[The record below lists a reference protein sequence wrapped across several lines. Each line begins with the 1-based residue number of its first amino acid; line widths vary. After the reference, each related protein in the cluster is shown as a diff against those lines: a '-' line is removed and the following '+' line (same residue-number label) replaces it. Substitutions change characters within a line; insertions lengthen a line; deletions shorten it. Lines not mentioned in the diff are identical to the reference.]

1 MEPTVLTTDMI
12 IVFSLLGLA
21 IFLFVFD
28 LLRVDLVGWMMMV
41 LLPLSGVIGPEEAI
55 AGLSSN
61 AVVSIIAVMILGA
74 GLNRTG
80 VMNVVASH
88 IVKIAG
94 SSETRIMV
102 IISTTV
108 AVISS
113 FMQNIGA
120 AALFLPATM
129 RIGRQLRIPASKI
142 LMPMGFCAITG
153 GCLTLVGSSPLI
165 MLNDLME
172 GWWSNNQEVVGNI
185 EFTPLGLLSVTP
197 IGIALLV
204 GILVYFVV
212 LGRKLLPV
220 DVCLLDD
227 DCMDKRLQDIYGDE
241 VGQGYELV
249 VPAYFPAQTLGELE
263 LRPKY
268 HVTVVGIAKGEERY
282 TKNFAPV
289 RDDAIEPGDILWV
302 IGSDQ
307 KVETLTKEL
316 GWQLRPEPVLFAD
329 DNSIDESGII
339 EGVVIPHSNLT
350 GHTLQELQFG
360 ELYKVNALALVRG
373 DQIIMENI
381 NMTKLVQG
389 DTLLLQGKWQR
400 FKLIAEKMD
409 IAFVEEIRGEEFK
422 PERTKCA
429 LFFLFM
435 SLALVLGFKVKLS
448 IALLSGA
455 LGMIITKVISADRA
469 YEAVDWRTVF
479 LLAGLIPLGTAFENS
494 GAAAYI
500 AHKVLSSFSE
510 LTPLLLLFL
519 VSVLTAFFSL
529 VASNVGAAVLMVPLA
544 MNMAARLGTDPILAA
559 LVVAVSASNTF
570 ILPTHQVNALIM
582 RPGGYRPKDYMKA
595 GVGASVIYT
604 IILLVMLKLFY
615 GV

>member
-41 LLPLSGVIGPEEAI
+41 LLPLTGVIGPEEAI

-74 GLNRTG
+74 GLNKTG
-80 VMNVVASH
+80 VMNVVASY

-94 SSETRIMV
+94 SSEVRIMV
-102 IISTTV
+102 IISSTV
-108 AVISS
+108 AIISS

-172 GWWSNNQEVVGNI
+172 GWWSNNQEVVNNV

-197 IGIALLV
+197 IGIALLI

-212 LGRKLLPV
+212 LGRKLLPE
-220 DVCLLDD
+220 DVCLLDE
-227 DCMDKRLQDIYGDE
+227 DCMDKRLQEIYGDE
-241 VGQGYELV
+241 VGKGYELV

-282 TKNFAPV
+282 TKNFAPG
-289 RDDAIEPGDILWV
+289 RDDAIEPGDILWL
-302 IGSDQ
+302 IGSDS

-316 GWQLRPEPVLFAD
+316 GWQLRSEPELFSD

-339 EGVVIPHSNLT
+339 EGVVIPHSNLA
-350 GHTLQELQFG
+350 GHSLQELKFG

-381 NMTKLVQG
+381 NVTKLVQG
-389 DTLLLQGKWQR
+389 DTLLLQGKWPR

-455 LGMIITKVISADRA
+455 LGMIITRIISADRA

-479 LLAGLIPLGTAFENS
+479 LLAGLIPLGTAFENT

-500 AHKVLSSFSE
+500 AHKVLSSFAE
-510 LTPLLLLFL
+510 LTPMLLLFL

-544 MNMAARLGTDPILAA
+544 MNMAAQLGTDPILAA

-604 IILLVMLKLFY
+604 IILLAMLKLFY

>member
-1 MEPTVLTTDMI
+1 MEPILTTDMI

-21 IFLFVFD
+21 IVLFVFD
-28 LLRVDLVGWMMMV
+28 LLRVDLVGLLMMV
-41 LLPLSGVIGPEEAI
+41 VLPLSGVIRPEEAI

-74 GLNRTG
+74 GLNKTG
-80 VMNVVASH
+80 VMNLVASQ
-88 IVKIAG
+88 IIKVAG
-94 SSETRIMV
+94 SSEARIMV
-102 IISTTV
+102 IISSTV
-108 AVISS
+108 AIISS

-129 RIGRQLRIPASKI
+129 RIGRQLNIPPGKI

-165 MLNDLME
+165 MLNDLMQS
-172 GWWSNNQEVVGNI
+172 WWANNPEAVGGAGFN
-185 EFTPLGLLSVTP
+185 PLGLLSVTP
-197 IGIALLV
+197 IGIALLI
-204 GILVYFVV
+204 GILAYFVV
-212 LGRKLLPV
+212 FGRKLLPA
-220 DVCLLDD
+220 DACLIDE
-227 DCMDKRLQDIYGDE
+227 DCMDRRLQEIYGDE
-241 VGQGYELV
+241 IGNGYELV
-249 VPAYFPAQTLGELE
+249 VPSYFPAQTLGELE

-268 HVTVVGIAKGEERY
+268 NVTVVGIAKGEERY
-282 TKNFAPV
+282 TKNFAPGK
-289 RDDAIEPGDILWV
+289 DDAIEPGAILWI
-302 IGSDQ
+302 IGSDE
-307 KVETLTKEL
+307 KIRALTEEL
-316 GWQLRPEPVLFAD
+316 GWQLRPEPELFAN
-329 DNSIDESGII
+329 DNSGDESGII

-350 GHTLQELQFG
+350 GHTLQELKFG

-381 NMTKLVQG
+381 NITELVQG
-389 DTLLLQGKWQR
+389 DTLLLQGKWNR

-409 IAFVEEIRGEEFK
+409 IAFVEEIRGEELK

-448 IALLSGA
+448 IALLTGA
-455 LGMIITKVISADRA
+455 LGMIITRIISADRA

-479 LLAGLIPLGTAFENS
+479 LLAGLIPLGTAFENT

-500 AHKVLSSFSE
+500 AHNVLSSFAQM
-510 LTPLLLLFL
+510 TPLLLLFL
-519 VSVLTAFFSL
+519 ISVLTAFFSL
-529 VASNVGAAVLMVPLA
+529 VASNVGATVLMVPLA
-544 MNMAARLGTDPILAA
+544 MNMASEVGTDPLLTA

-595 GVGASVIYT
+595 GVGASIIYT
-604 IILLVMLKLFY
+604 IILLATLKLFW
-615 GV
+615 GI

>member
-41 LLPLSGVIGPEEAI
+41 LLPLTGVIGPEEAI

-74 GLNRTG
+74 GLNKTG
-80 VMNVVASH
+80 VMNVVASY

-94 SSETRIMV
+94 SSEVRIMV
-102 IISTTV
+102 IISSTV
-108 AVISS
+108 AIISS

-172 GWWSNNQEVVGNI
+172 GWWSNNQEVVNNV

-197 IGIALLV
+197 IGIALLI

-212 LGRKLLPV
+212 LGRKLLPA
-220 DVCLLDD
+220 DVCLLDED
-227 DCMDKRLQDIYGDE
+227 SMDRRLQDIYGDE
-241 VGQGYELV
+241 VGKGYELV
-249 VPAYFPAQTLGELE
+249 VPAYFPSQTLGELE

-282 TKNFAPV
+282 TKNFAPG
-289 RDDAIEPGDILWV
+289 RDDAIEPGDILWL
-302 IGSDQ
+302 IGSDS

-316 GWQLRPEPVLFAD
+316 GWQLRSEPELFSD

-339 EGVVIPHSNLT
+339 EGVVIPHSNLA
-350 GHTLQELQFG
+350 GHSLQELKFG

-381 NMTKLVQG
+381 NVTKLVQG
-389 DTLLLQGKWQR
+389 DTLLLQGKWPR

-455 LGMIITKVISADRA
+455 LGMIITRIISADRA

-479 LLAGLIPLGTAFENS
+479 LLAGLIPLGTAFENT

-500 AHKVLSSFSE
+500 AHKVLSSFAE
-510 LTPLLLLFL
+510 LTPMLLLFL

-529 VASNVGAAVLMVPLA
+529 VASNVGATVLMVPLA
-544 MNMAARLGTDPILAA
+544 MNMAAQLGTDPILAA

-604 IILLVMLKLFY
+604 IILLAMLKLFY
-615 GV
+615 GG

>member
-1 MEPTVLTTDMI
+1 MDAIVLTKDMI
-12 IVFSLLGLA
+12 IVFCLLGFA
-21 IFLFVFD
+21 IVLFVFD
-28 LLRVDLVGWMMMV
+28 LLRVDLVGLLMMV
-41 LLPLSGVIGPEEAI
+41 LLPLSGVISPEEAI

-74 GLNRTG
+74 GLNKTG
-80 VMNVVASH
+80 VMNVVASQ
-88 IVKIAG
+88 IIKLAG
-94 SSETRIMV
+94 HSEARIMV
-102 IISTTV
+102 IISSTV

-129 RIGRQLRIPASKI
+129 RIGRQLNIPASKI

-172 GWWSNNQEVVGNI
+172 SWWVNNTDVVNSAD
-185 EFTPLGLLSVTP
+185 FSPLGLLSVTP
-197 IGIALLV
+197 IGLALLIGV
-204 GILVYFVV
+204 LVYFVV
-212 LGRKLLPV
+212 LGRKLLPA
-220 DVCLLDD
+220 DACLIDD
-227 DCMDKRLQDIYGDE
+227 NCMDKRLQEIYGE
-241 VGQGYELV
+241 QVGQGYELV
-249 VPAYFPAQTLGELE
+249 VPSYFPAQTLGELE

-289 RDDAIEPGDILWV
+289 KDDSIEPGDILWI

-307 KVETLTKEL
+307 KVATLTEEL
-316 GWQLRPEPVLFAD
+316 GWQLRAEPQLFAD
-329 DNSIDESGII
+329 DNSVDESGII
-339 EGVVIPHSNLT
+339 EGVVIAHSNLA
-350 GHTLQELQFG
+350 GHTMQELQFR
-360 ELYKVNALALVRG
+360 ELYKVNPLAIVRR
-373 DQIIMENI
+373 DEIIMDNI
-381 NMTKLVQG
+381 NISKLAQG
-389 DTLLLQGKWQR
+389 DTLLLQGKWQQFR
-400 FKLIAEKMD
+400 LIAEKMD
-409 IAFVEEIRGEEFK
+409 IAFVEEIRGEELK

-435 SLALVLGFKVKLS
+435 SLALVLGFQVKLS
-448 IALLSGA
+448 IALLAGA
-455 LGMIITKVISADRA
+455 LGMILTRIISADRA

-500 AHKVLSSFSE
+500 AEKVLGGFSQM
-510 LTPLLLLFL
+510 TPMLLMFL
-519 VSVLTAFFSL
+519 ISVLTAFFSL
-529 VASNVGAAVLMVPLA
+529 VASNVGAVVLMVPLA
-544 MNMAARLGTDPILAA
+544 MNMAAQIGVDPVLAA

-595 GVGASVIYT
+595 GFGVSILYT
-604 IILLVMLKLFY
+604 IILLSMLKLFY
-615 GV
+615 GI

>member
-1 MEPTVLTTDMI
+1 MEPAVLTTDMI

-21 IFLFVFD
+21 ILLFVFD
-28 LLRVDLVGWMMMV
+28 LLRVDLVGLLMMV
-41 LLPLSGVIGPEEAI
+41 LLPLTGVIGPEEAI

-74 GLNRTG
+74 GLNKIG
-80 VMNVVASH
+80 VMNVVASQ
-88 IVKIAG
+88 IIKVAG
-94 SSETRIMV
+94 SSEARIMV
-102 IISTTV
+102 IISSTV

-129 RIGRQLRIPASKI
+129 RIGRQLNIPASKI

-153 GCLTLVGSSPLI
+153 GCLTPVGSSPLI

-172 GWWSNNQEVVGNI
+172 GWWANNTEAVNNAV
-185 EFTPLGLLSVTP
+185 FSPLGLLSVTP
-197 IGIALLV
+197 IGIALLIGV
-204 GILVYFVV
+204 LGYFVIF
-212 LGRKLLPV
+212 GRKLLPE
-220 DVCLLDD
+220 DVCLIDE
-227 DCMDKRLQDIYGDE
+227 DCMDKRLQEIYGE
-241 VGQGYELV
+241 QVGQGYELV

-289 RDDAIEPGDILWV
+289 KDDSIETGDILWV
-302 IGSDQ
+302 IGSDD
-307 KVETLTKEL
+307 KVETLTEEL
-316 GWQLRPEPVLFAD
+316 GWQLRAEPELFAD

-339 EGVVIPHSNLT
+339 EGVVIPHSDLA
-350 GHTLQELQFG
+350 GHTMQELQFR
-360 ELYKVNALALVRG
+360 ELYKVNPLAIVRG
-373 DQIIMENI
+373 DKIIMDNI
-381 NMTKLVQG
+381 NVTKLAQR

-400 FKLIAEKMD
+400 FRLINEKMD
-409 IAFVEEIRGEEFK
+409 IAFIEEIGGEEFK
-422 PERTKCA
+422 PELTKYA

-448 IALLSGA
+448 IALLTGA
-455 LGMIITKVISADRA
+455 LGMIITRIISADRA

-479 LLAGLIPLGTAFENS
+479 LLAGLIPLGIAFENT

-500 AHKVLSSFSE
+500 AHKVLSSFSQM
-510 LTPLLLLFL
+510 TPLLLLFL

-544 MNMAARLGTDPILAA
+544 MNMAAQMGADPILAA

-595 GVGASVIYT
+595 GFGVSILYT
-604 IILLVMLKLFY
+604 VILLAILKLFY
-615 GV
+615 GI